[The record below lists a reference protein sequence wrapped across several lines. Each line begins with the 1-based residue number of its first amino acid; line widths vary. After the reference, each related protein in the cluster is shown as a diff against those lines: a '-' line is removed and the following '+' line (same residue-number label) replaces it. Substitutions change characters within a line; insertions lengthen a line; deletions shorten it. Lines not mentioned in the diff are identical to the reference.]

1 MVERHPPEVNTPWL
15 RQEYFFFSVYTLK
28 FRKTTR
34 LILKRI
40 KYLTTMYILIM
51 FICFLNL
58 LQKNNVFYII
68 LSLADIV
75 SLYSL
80 NIKKEKKLK

>member
-1 MVERHPPEVNTPWL
+1 MTIL
-15 RQEYFFFSVYTLK
+15 IILK
-28 FRKTTR
+28 LLGIVLLVLSIIIGSYVINKNKKD
-34 LILKRI
+34 KRI

-58 LQKNNVFYII
+58 LQKNSVIYII
-68 LSLADIV
+68 LSLADII